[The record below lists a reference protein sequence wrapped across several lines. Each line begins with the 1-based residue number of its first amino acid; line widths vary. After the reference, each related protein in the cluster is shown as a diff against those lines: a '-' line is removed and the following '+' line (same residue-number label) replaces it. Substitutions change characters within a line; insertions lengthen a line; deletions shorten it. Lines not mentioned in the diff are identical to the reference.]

1 MKMTSIELDVHER
14 ISLTL
19 MIALIRLG
27 RKERRKRTNFNTHRK
42 LSLIT
47 YRISSTRNN
56 DRCSN
61 EDRERENI
69 GILFLSLS
77 LFRLT
82 VIVINDVVCRSVSSS
97 TFLSANITNNTSLT
111 LIFSSLVTSFLF
123 SFVHY
128 SSIINM
134 HKHHLPEL
142 IYRWDVFVIFLC
154 QSSPNLG
161 ISFCI
166 FPFLLSLSLS
176 FVFERFEE
184 QRRISRSMNY
194 SSKNET
200 KRFAACEETFL
211 FLFVSSTFNDK
222 EELLSFIF
230 SFGYSW

>member
-111 LIFSSLVTSFLF
+111 LIFSPLVTSFLLF
-123 SFVHY
+123 TIHL
-128 SSIINM
+128 SSICINI
-134 HKHHLPEL
+134 
-142 IYRWDVFVIFLC
+142 IYQNSFTVEMFLSSFFVSLLLTWEYPFVFFLFF
-154 QSSPNLG
+154 SP
-161 ISFCI
+161 
-166 FPFLLSLSLS
+166 SLSLL
-176 FVFERFEE
+176 FLKD
-184 QRRISRSMNY
+184 
-194 SSKNET
+194 SKNNVEY
-200 KRFAACEETFL
+200 R
-211 FLFVSSTFNDK
+211 DP
-222 EELLSFIF
+222 
-230 SFGYSW
+230 